1 MSDSITKC
9 TPDECKYIAKQ
20 AMTTN
25 MLLSKERQLKVRA
38 SLFQA
43 LGNETRLKILG
54 LLSVQELCTCDIV
67 AALDGATSTVTF
79 HLRMLEDAG
88 LVTLRRENKFT
99 LYQLNGGPL
108 EWHRVFESPGD
119 QLA

>member
-20 AMTTN
+20 AVTTN
-25 MLLSKERQLKVRA
+25 MLLSNERQLKERA
-38 SLFQA
+38 LLFQA

-54 LLSVQELCTCDIV
+54 LLSIQELCACDIV
-67 AALDGATSTVTF
+67 AGLDGATSTVTF

-88 LVTLRRENKFT
+88 LVKSRRVSKFT
-99 LYQLNGGPL
+99 LYQLNEGAL
-108 EWHRVFESPGD
+108 EWHRVFEQSGD
-119 QLA
+119 QPA